1 MPDTCEHHYVL
12 DEIDPNQTAT
22 GRVVHFHCQKC
33 DKPGQIITLKT
44 DAEIND
50 VFAEAAPSA

>member
-1 MPDTCEHHYVL
+1 VPDCEHHYVL
-12 DEIDPNQTAT
+12 DEIDPNRTAT
-22 GRVVHFHCQKC
+22 GRIVHFHCTKC

-44 DAEIND
+44 DAEIAD